1 MIRTTAEYQSAIE
14 FIKKDI
20 ELYDYELSDKMSSLE
35 YNLYLQD
42 TEYFLDFLYE
52 KSRTIEDLIEY
63 LEFYSKEKISKLR
76 KDLEKSQEML
86 IVSVDKYLD
95 KDFITLSPEW
105 ESNPA
110 SKIKDR
116 DGREIS
122 SAVIADDN
130 SILNSG
136 ETSNEMKAKAIIK
149 DSGIIANS
157 DNISTCLK
165 DDYYITEYNLD
176 RPQEIT
182 ETLIIDIYD
191 ISDVN
196 NVSFNAI
203 NCDADFY
210 FSTDNKIIATLT
222 SNSNTKEM
230 QNWNYGKYIN
240 SQLNSLDTLKTSFN
254 KTKDIYTN
262 LSALSSQIDKSSNK
276 SYSKEIKK
284 YQEIKNSQLEK
295 SNLIAKE
302 EWNGIY

>member
-1 MIRTTAEYQSAIE
+1 
-14 FIKKDI
+14 
-20 ELYDYELSDKMSSLE
+20 MSSLE

-63 LEFYSKEKISKLR
+63 LEFYSKEKISKLK
-76 KDLEKSQEML
+76 KDLQKSQEML

-95 KDFITLSPEW
+95 KDFIAVSPEW

-110 SKIKDR
+110 SKIRDR
-116 DGREIS
+116 DGSEIS
-122 SAVIADDN
+122 SAIIADDN
-130 SILNSG
+130 SIFNSG

-149 DSGIIANS
+149 DSGIISNS

-165 DDYYITEYNLD
+165 DDYYIAEYNLD
-176 RPQEIT
+176 KPQEIT
-182 ETLIIDIYD
+182 EILIIDIYD

-210 FSTDNKIIATLT
+210 FSTDNKIIATLVC
-222 SNSNTKEM
+222 NDNTKEM
-230 QNWNYGKYIN
+230 QNWNYEKYTN
-240 SQLNSLDTLKTSFN
+240 SQLNNLDSIEMSFN

-262 LSALSSQIDKSSNK
+262 LSTLSSQIDKNSNK
-276 SYSKEIKK
+276 TYFKEIKK
-284 YQEIKNSQLEK
+284 YQETKDNQFKK

-302 EWNGIY
+302 E

>member
-230 QNWNYGKYIN
+230 QNWNYGKYID

-302 EWNGIY
+302 E

>member
-63 LEFYSKEKISKLR
+63 LEFYSKEKISKLK
-76 KDLEKSQEML
+76 KDLQKSQKML

-95 KDFITLSPEW
+95 KDFIAVSPEW

-110 SKIKDR
+110 SKIRDR
-116 DGREIS
+116 DGSEIS
-122 SAVIADDN
+122 SAIIADDN
-130 SILNSG
+130 SIFNSG

-149 DSGIIANS
+149 DSGIISNS

-165 DDYYITEYNLD
+165 DDYYIAEYNLD
-176 RPQEIT
+176 KPQEIT
-182 ETLIIDIYD
+182 EILIIDIYD

-210 FSTDNKIIATLT
+210 FSTDNKIIATLVC
-222 SNSNTKEM
+222 NDNTKEM
-230 QNWNYGKYIN
+230 QNWNYEKYTN
-240 SQLNSLDTLKTSFN
+240 SQLNNLDSIEMSFN

-262 LSALSSQIDKSSNK
+262 LSTLSSQIDKNSNK
-276 SYSKEIKK
+276 TYFKEIKK
-284 YQEIKNSQLEK
+284 YQETKDNQFKK

-302 EWNGIY
+302 E

>member
-63 LEFYSKEKISKLR
+63 LEFYSKEKISKLK
-76 KDLEKSQEML
+76 KDLQKSQEML

-95 KDFITLSPEW
+95 KDFIAVSPEW

-110 SKIKDR
+110 SKIRDR
-116 DGREIS
+116 DGSEIS
-122 SAVIADDN
+122 SAIIADDN
-130 SILNSG
+130 SIFNNG

-149 DSGIIANS
+149 DSGIISNS

-165 DDYYITEYNLD
+165 DDYYIAEYNLD
-176 RPQEIT
+176 KPQEIT
-182 ETLIIDIYD
+182 EILIIDIYD

-210 FSTDNKIIATLT
+210 FSTDNKIIATLVC
-222 SNSNTKEM
+222 NDNTKEM
-230 QNWNYGKYIN
+230 QNWNYEKYTN
-240 SQLNSLDTLKTSFN
+240 SQLNNLDSIEMSFN

-262 LSALSSQIDKSSNK
+262 LSTLSSQIDKNSNK
-276 SYSKEIKK
+276 TYFKEIKK
-284 YQEIKNSQLEK
+284 YQETKDNQFKK

-302 EWNGIY
+302 E